1 MTTYAELV
9 TQIRDYTET
18 DNQVLT
24 DTIVNDFIEHAEL
37 RIFKD
42 VDLDCYK
49 DVMNGAT
56 AANNSVITRDESDL
70 ASRI

>member
-42 VDLDCYK
+42 VDLDW
-49 DVMNGAT
+49 
-56 AANNSVITRDESDL
+56 IRPDL
-70 ASRI
+70 KEALERKEASHDQNRPDAV

>member
-24 DTIVNDFIEHAEL
+24 DTIINDFIEHAE
-37 RIFKD
+37 
-42 VDLDCYK
+42 
-49 DVMNGAT
+49 
-56 AANNSVITRDESDL
+56 
-70 ASRI
+70 